1 MMVKTRKKKQ
11 EMAQEN
17 IKSRTAWKTETCQY
31 LGITINKERNLEKY
45 IKVIAR
51 KSDTIIRE
59 TEAIGAKNQVGKD
72 EIRVLLE
79 LFDTCLMTAALIMEW
94 KHREIKLSQIAC
106 TVMTMHITCM
116 QTALHAHKNL
126 CTVLIENTIENY
138 LSPAHTDHYTLK
150 SDSHIPENFYQIR
163 IFPSHVPK
171 NTIIC
176 LFGV

>member
-17 IKSRTAWKTETCQY
+17 IKSWTAWKTETCQY

-59 TEAIGAKNQVGKD
+59 TEAIGAKNQVGKE

-79 LFDTCLMTAALIMEW
+79 LFDI
-94 KHREIKLSQIAC
+94 
-106 TVMTMHITCM
+106 
-116 QTALHAHKNL
+116 
-126 CTVLIENTIENY
+126 
-138 LSPAHTDHYTLK
+138 
-150 SDSHIPENFYQIR
+150 
-163 IFPSHVPK
+163 
-171 NTIIC
+171 
-176 LFGV
+176 